1 MLIVDVCVC
10 ISFAVV
16 QLHLFVHIVLR
27 TVSQRL
33 IVVVSVVQFRHV
45 NISHI

>member
-16 QLHLFVHIVLR
+16 QLHLFVHIVLK
-27 TVSQRL
+27 TVSQCL
-33 IVVVSVVQFRHV
+33 IVVISAVRFRHV